1 MKGRRSIQY
10 DRGARAFGPLLLFV
24 AVAVF
29 SGIAPAAA
37 TPTNES
43 IRGKASF
50 DGGEYGEAERHYVRA
65 IDEFGTQRNEGYL
78 DAVTALG
85 TCYYFAGDF
94 PQAAILYKQ
103 SIELDE
109 QLHGKDSLRVADD
122 LLNLTR
128 ALRRQN
134 LWDEAEPV
142 MQRTLDIR
150 RRVLGEDNK
159 LVAMSWMDLAVN
171 YQRQHKFAESESAFL
186 ETIAI
191 RDRLADGGQMATA
204 YCLYAKLLNDMN
216 RPDEA
221 LRYRQR
227 AAEINPKF
235 EF

>member
-1 MKGRRSIQY
+1 V
-10 DRGARAFGPLLLFV
+10 L
-24 AVAVF
+24 
-29 SGIAPAAA
+29 SGTLPALAAPSS
-37 TPTNES
+37 ES
-43 IRGKASF
+43 AQGKASF
-50 DGGEYGEAERHYVRA
+50 DGGEYADAEQHYRKA
-65 IDEFGTQRNEGYL
+65 IADLGSERNEDYL
-78 DAVTALG
+78 QNISALG

-94 PQAAILYKQ
+94 QQAATLYKQ
-103 SIELDE
+103 AIELDE

-142 MQRTLDIR
+142 MERTLDIR
-150 RRVLGEDNK
+150 RRMLGDNHK

-171 YQRQHKFAESESAFL
+171 YHRQHRFAESESAFL
-186 ETIAI
+186 KSIEI
-191 RDRLADGGQMATA
+191 RERLSEGGQSAIA
-204 YCLYAKLLNDMN
+204 YSLYAKLLNDMN

-227 AAEINPKF
+227 AAQLSPAEY